1 VFGIG
6 GGIGLPLSGV
16 IVDNVDVSWLFW
28 VGLIGLP
35 AALAA
40 HRLVP
45 ASPAVVRTRIDWLG
59 AALLSVALAGL
70 LLGVTESNRLGW
82 TSPVTVGLLVGGVV
96 MLGVWTRQQSRT
108 EQPLIELALLR
119 RRTVAATNLTG
130 LLVGF
135 AMFSSFLLIPQ
146 FAQAGQDT
154 GYGFGLSV
162 TNAGLLLV
170 PMAAAQLVA
179 GPLAGRIGGAIGF
192 RLTLAMGAG
201 FATLAFVMLALEHS
215 HPWHFAVGGFL
226 LGAGISFALASMAN
240 LIVDSVP
247 QSTVGIA
254 TGINTVTRT
263 VGGAFGSAA
272 ATAILAAQTI
282 GASPIPSEGAYTTAF
297 VVSAVGGLLAIAAA
311 LSIPPRARAEVAFDA
326 EASPAVG

>member
-1 VFGIG
+1 
-6 GGIGLPLSGV
+6 
-16 IVDNVDVSWLFW
+16 
-28 VGLIGLP
+28 
-35 AALAA
+35 
-40 HRLVP
+40 
-45 ASPAVVRTRIDWLG
+45 
-59 AALLSVALAGL
+59 
-70 LLGVTESNRLGW
+70 
-82 TSPVTVGLLVGGVV
+82 
-96 MLGVWTRQQSRT
+96 MLGVWTLQQSRT

-119 RRTVAATNLTG
+119 QRTVAATNLTG

-170 PMAAAQLVA
+170 PTAAAQLIA
-179 GPLAGRIGGAIGF
+179 GPLAGRIGSAIGF

-201 FATLAFVMLALEHS
+201 FATLSFVMLALEHS
-215 HPWHFAVGGFL
+215 HPWHFAVGGVL

-263 VGGAFGSAA
+263 IGGAFGSAA
-272 ATAILAAQTI
+272 ATAILAGQTI

-297 VVSAVGGLLAIAAA
+297 VVSAVGGVAAIAAA
-311 LSIPPRARAEVAFDA
+311 LSIPPRARAEPAFDA
-326 EASPAVG
+326 EASPAAG